1 MAEELNER
9 VPDNMFFQVTVEVDT
24 ETEKGIKKVK
34 EIHLVDAVSPADV
47 DAKVAQMMEGTMFS
61 WRISSLSISKI
72 SVVY

>member
-1 MAEELNER
+1 MVEELNER
-9 VPDNMFFQVTVEVDT
+9 APENTFFQVTVEVDT

-47 DAKVAQMMEGTMFS
+47 DAKVAQMMEGTMFA

>member
-1 MAEELNER
+1 MVEELNER
-9 VPDNMFFQVTVEVDT
+9 VPENTFFQVTVEVDT

-47 DAKVAQMMEGTMFS
+47 DAKVAQMMEGTMVA

-72 SVVY
+72 SSVY

>member
-1 MAEELNER
+1 MIEELNER

-47 DAKVAQMMEGTMFS
+47 DAKVAQMMEGTMFA

-72 SVVY
+72 SIVY

>member
-9 VPDNMFFQVTVEVDT
+9 TPNNMFFQVTVEVDT

-47 DAKVAQMMEGTMFS
+47 DAKVAQMMEGTMFA

>member
-47 DAKVAQMMEGTMFS
+47 DAKVAQMMEGTMFA

-72 SVVY
+72 SIVY